1 MKGKLNL
8 RFGKKKNNDTN
19 NNDTNN
25 VIFPTDT
32 KPPRISLMLNPKD
45 NVLSDILPVVS
56 TTSPVEVKSSITKN
70 SGLLDEILG
79 ELNTTSKFFLKINFL
94 FELLIIN

>member
-1 MKGKLNL
+1 MKAKLNL
-8 RFGKKKNNDTN
+8 RFGKKKNDTN

-25 VIFPTDT
+25 VIYPTDT

-56 TTSPVEVKSSITKN
+56 TTSPVEVNSSVTKKSD
-70 SGLLDEILG
+70 LLDEILG
-79 ELNTTSKFFLKINFL
+79 ELNTSKFFLKKIVFYSNY
-94 FELLIIN
+94 